1 MLTYE
6 ETIRFHGHEG
16 PFLAIGYQ
24 AGLYA
29 LNILNP
35 EGIMDI
41 ECKVTVVPQ
50 KPFTCII
57 DGIQSS
63 SCCTMGKGNLTVKK
77 SISNPPIIQFDN
89 QKNGKS
95 VRIKV
100 RENIFKLAI
109 ESKDLERDADLL
121 CKLKPEELFEIC
133 MNGH

>member
-1 MLTYE
+1 MLIYE
-6 ETIRFHGHEG
+6 ETIRFHGHDG

-29 LNILNP
+29 VNILNP

-41 ECKVTVVPQ
+41 ECKITVVPQ

-63 SCCTMGKGNLTVKK
+63 SCCTIGKGNLIVEK
-77 SISNPPIIQFDN
+77 STSNPPIIQFDN
-89 QKNGKS
+89 RKNGKS
-95 VRIKV
+95 VRLKV
-100 RENIFKLAI
+100 KQDIFELAI
-109 ESKDLERDADLL
+109 KSENLIKDATLL
-121 CKLKPEELFEIC
+121 CKMQPEELFELC

>member
-1 MLTYE
+1 MLSYK
-6 ETIRFHGHEG
+6 ETIKFHGHNG

-29 LNILNP
+29 IKILKP
-35 EGIMDI
+35 ESIVDI
-41 ECKVTVVPQ
+41 KCRITVVPE

-57 DGIQSS
+57 DGVQSA
-63 SCCTMGKGNLTVKK
+63 SCCTMGKGNLTIDK
-77 SISNPPIIQFDN
+77 SALNSPIIQFDN

-95 VRIKV
+95 VRITV

-121 CKLKPEELFEIC
+121 CKLKPEELFELC